1 MAEKKPSPDR
11 PLKCSQPRNKI
22 NNHWLGFGL
31 FACTQWFTS
40 HAPSEIVY
48 REYHN
53 EQEALLAGNESGKPI
68 LIDNWAEW
76 CEACKKM
83 DATTFLDPQVRQELQ
98 DHWIVAKLD
107 LTEMNDRDQEITS
120 KYGVPGLPTLVLLP
134 SDANTDKMQKV
145 VGYSS
150 ANELLEKLL
159 KFREP

>member
-1 MAEKKPSPDR
+1 
-11 PLKCSQPRNKI
+11 
-22 NNHWLGFGL
+22 
-31 FACTQWFTS
+31 
-40 HAPSEIVY
+40 
-48 REYHN
+48 
-53 EQEALLAGNESGKPI
+53 
-68 LIDNWAEW
+68 
-76 CEACKKM
+76 M